1 MLDSRNYDPALRLGA
16 AVPAY
21 QTIAVNTNGTTAVN
35 VFAGAVPAN
44 LAPGIVITSIVSIAL
59 DTTAGNITIANDG
72 ATVATI
78 AKGTSAGVL
87 VGATSLSNATVTS
100 GKALTV
106 ASSSA
111 GNSTVVITFTLGQ
124 SS

>member
-1 MLDSRNYDPALRLGA
+1 MLDSRNYNPALRLGA
-16 AVPAY
+16 SIPAF
-21 QTIAVNTNGTTAVN
+21 QTVAVNTNGTTAVN

-44 LAPGIVITSIVSIAL
+44 LAPGIVITSVTVISR
-59 DTTAGNITIANDG
+59 DTTAGNITVVNDG
-72 ATVATI
+72 STVATI

-87 VGATSLSNATVTS
+87 VGATSLSSATVTS

-111 GNSTVVITFTLGQ
+111 GDATVVITFTLGQ